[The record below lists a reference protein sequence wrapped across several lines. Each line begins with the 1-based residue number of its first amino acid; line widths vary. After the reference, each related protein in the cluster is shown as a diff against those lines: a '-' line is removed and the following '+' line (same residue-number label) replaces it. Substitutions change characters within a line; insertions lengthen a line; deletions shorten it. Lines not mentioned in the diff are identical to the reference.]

1 MTCMEGECER
11 QRDGARETTLAAHH
25 HHTHRRCRR
34 RSPLPL
40 GSPPPHHRGPA
51 LVDTTTPT
59 CVHLPASSH
68 PHMHTHI
75 HSRAA
80 LCTYAFFP
88 SHRHG
93 ARVNIA
99 TQRVTAAVFIA
110 FHSGSHCRSHSLAAT
125 LPDWYLLVRI
135 LNIFDLSGFLFGL
148 ILAGD
153 LPITTS
159 GATWAMVV
167 SCRRL
172 AASRCSSL
180 VTWVVATSP
189 SELGIVAARRLKHL
203 PGPLPLSLPG
213 AATSWGRRRSTRTS
227 PAVRHP
233 GDTLGGPCHWAAT
246 VVSLGGGCHSR
257 PEAAR
262 SFRWR
267 HFTILRHKRHKVL
280 ALARPPLP

>member
-1 MTCMEGECER
+1 
-11 QRDGARETTLAAHH
+11 
-25 HHTHRRCRR
+25 
-34 RSPLPL
+34 
-40 GSPPPHHRGPA
+40 
-51 LVDTTTPT
+51 
-59 CVHLPASSH
+59 
-68 PHMHTHI
+68 MHTHTLTD
-75 HSRAA
+75 SSV
-80 LCTYAFFP
+80 CTRVFS

-93 ARVNIA
+93 SERE
-99 TQRVTAAVFIA
+99 
-110 FHSGSHCRSHSLAAT
+110 HSNTTRHCGSFYSIPLRLLLSQPLPRRT

-159 GATWAMVV
+159 GTTWAMAV
-167 SCRRL
+167 SSRRMS
-172 AASRCSSL
+172 ASRCSSF
-180 VTWVVATSP
+180 VTWVVVTSP

-227 PAVRHP
+227 PAVPHP
-233 GDTLGGPCHWAAT
+233 GDTLGGPCHRAAT

-262 SFRWR
+262 SFRRR
-267 HFTILRHKRHKVL
+267 HFTILRHTNVTRYSHWRGHHFPNTRRHRSTR
-280 ALARPPLP
+280 A